1 MHQRKG
7 KKILIY
13 FFLLLLVGSINNIG
27 LSNLKFKEIDNINV
41 VGLNDY
47 ENVILLQKIKDL
59 NLGNIFLINKKE
71 IINLINQN
79 TLVEKYNVSKK
90 YPSSLDINI
99 QKTKFLARIN
109 NNGKVFLVGSNGK
122 LSKNDFSKNELPFIF
137 GKPDINEFL
146 NFKKIIDQS
155 NFPYNEITNLYF
167 FPSKRWDLEIR
178 NNRIIKLSQ
187 NFTKESLELV
197 LEFLHDN
204 DFKDNKIVDAR
215 IKNQIILND

>member
-1 MHQRKG
+1 MHQRKS

-27 LSNLKFKEIDNINV
+27 LSNLNFKEIDNINV

-59 NLGNIFLINKKE
+59 NLSNIFLINKKE
-71 IINLINQN
+71 IINLINHN
-79 TLVEKYNVSKK
+79 TLVEKYNISKK
-90 YPSSLDINI
+90 YPSSLDIKV

-109 NNGKVFLVGSNGK
+109 NNGKIFLVGSNGK
-122 LSKNDFSKNELPFIF
+122 LSKNDFSNNKLPFIF

-155 NFPYNEITNLYF
+155 KFSYNEIKNLYF

-178 NNRIIKLSQ
+178 NNTIIKLSQ
-187 NFTKESLELV
+187 NFTKESLDLV
-197 LEFLHDN
+197 LEFLHNN